1 MLRILYLDT
10 TFMLP
15 RRSIREGRV
24 GQKCLT
30 LFILLMIIKK
40 GLRMT
45 DTIIGVISIGIA
57 GLVMVFLLIKICGG

>member
-40 GLRMT
+40 GLLMT

>member
-45 DTIIGVISIGIA
+45 DTIIGIISIGIA